1 MSSGSSLTPQSA
13 TTWTVHLMLG
23 AGWPVNARGKHG
35 ATALHFAAWHG
46 NLEMVRHIMERRPPI
61 EAATTTSTGHPSC
74 GRFTDRCMGGT
85 AGAEITAE
93 RPLLSSARERS
104 SRHR

>member
-1 MSSGSSLTPQSA
+1 
-13 TTWTVHLMLG
+13 MLG

-46 NLEMVRHIMERRPPI
+46 NLEMVRHSWNGDRRSKRQ
-61 EAATTTSTGHPSC
+61 TTNSRGHPSC

-85 AGAEITAE
+85 AGAETTAE

-104 SRHR
+104 SRYR